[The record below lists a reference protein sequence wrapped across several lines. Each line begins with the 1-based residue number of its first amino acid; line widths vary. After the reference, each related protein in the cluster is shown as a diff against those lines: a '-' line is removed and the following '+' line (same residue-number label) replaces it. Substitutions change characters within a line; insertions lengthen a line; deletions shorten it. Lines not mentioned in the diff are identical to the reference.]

1 MDNSSSNNTF
11 NASTLKIIAIIA
23 MTMDHFALDNIA
35 INTVTYQFFR
45 IIGRLTIAIMCYM
58 VAEGYNHTHD
68 IKKYLTR
75 MFIFALISHVPYV
88 FFHTGK
94 ISLFF
99 GGNQIQTSVM
109 WSLFLGLLALYIL
122 GNNKIKKPLKI
133 ILLICTLLLSMPGDW
148 SIFAVLWIIGFG
160 VFYKNRKKQM
170 IFYGV
175 IAMFIALSTAIIWST
190 NMTSNW
196 YKEIYQFGLLLAIPI
211 LLKYNGEPLKYKN
224 MKWIF
229 YVYYPLHMIILKVI
243 DIALKG

>member
-1 MDNSSSNNTF
+1 MNNISNEHTF
-11 NASTLKIIAIIA
+11 NANTLKIIAIIA

-35 INTVTYQFFR
+35 TNTVTYQLFR
-45 IIGRLTIAIMCYM
+45 IAGRLTIAIMCYM
-58 VAEGYNHTHD
+58 VAEGYNHTKN
-68 IKKYLTR
+68 IKKYLAR
-75 MFIFALISHVPYV
+75 MFVFALVSHIPYV

-94 ISLFF
+94 VSLFF
-99 GGNQIQTSVM
+99 GENQIQTSVM

-133 ILLICTLLLSMPGDW
+133 MLVIFAFLLSMPGDW

-170 IFYGV
+170 IFYGI
-175 IAMFIALSTAIIWST
+175 IAMFIALSSTIIWSI
-190 NMTSNW
+190 NGISHW

-211 LLKYNGEPLKYKN
+211 LLKYNGKLLKYKN

-229 YVYYPLHMIILKVI
+229 YAYYPLHMIILKI
-243 DIALKG
+243 ISIAIKG